1 MINKKNLIL
10 LNHLREDSRIALSVI
25 SRSTNIPTSTLY
37 DLLRE
42 LRSGLIVKS
51 TVLLDYAKLG
61 LHTRTQVVLRVESG
75 DKERLIKHLFFHSQV
90 NNVYKTT
97 GSWDLIIETVHKNNK
112 EFASFLEDLSRKY
125 KVTDKQVLFLVEEVK
140 KEGFTLNSNLLP
152 QKH

>member
-10 LNHLREDSRIALSVI
+10 LNHLREDSRVALSAI

-61 LHTRTQVVLRVESG
+61 LHTRAQVVLRVGSE
-75 DKERLIKHLFFHSQV
+75 DKEKLSKHLFFHSQV

-97 GSWDLIIETVHKNNK
+97 GSWDFIIETVHKNNK
-112 EFASFLEDLSRKY
+112 EFASFLENLFKKY
-125 KVTDKQVLFLVEEVK
+125 KILDKQVLFLVEEVK
-140 KEGFTLNSNLLP
+140 KEGFTLNSDTILLKP
-152 QKH
+152 